1 MKLGEGKT
9 FRKVP
14 LSSPF
19 LRVVDSRRGR
29 RRDRHSG
36 GLHQLLVEGPPLG
49 DGGGGARGGVDGL
62 PGARLGT
69 RGLGSGPLVDA
80 DARERVGAEA
90 DAAVAAADAGAG
102 RDLGPEPVRRAL
114 LAQGEARVVAPGRGA
129 RAHRHGPPR
138 VAEQRRRARRG
149 ARGPERRPLQAL
161 DLAGGVEAGA
171 GVVGGLDGRGAV
183 DDGARGA
190 AGALAAPPEELE
202 ARGARAVLAERRAER
217 RPAGRGR
224 PELAEGQGR
233 EPLPGEGGAGSVAG
247 DSRGRV
253 VEVGAEAVGGGGGEG
268 GLCEFFFFFKFFRG
282 VELSVDFF
290 PPLFSKSTR

>member
-49 DGGGGARGGVDGL
+49 AGGARGGVDGL

-268 GLCEFFFFFKFFRG
+268 GLCEFFFFFLKFFR